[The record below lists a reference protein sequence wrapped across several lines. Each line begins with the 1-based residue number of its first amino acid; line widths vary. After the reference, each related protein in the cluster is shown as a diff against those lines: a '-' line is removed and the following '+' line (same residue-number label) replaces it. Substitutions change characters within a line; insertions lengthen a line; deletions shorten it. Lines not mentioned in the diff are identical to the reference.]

1 MNSGNYLGFFLVAL
15 AWFATLG
22 CQSGARPSSTAAGPE
37 EGTQAATKATT
48 PSDTSFQLEEAM
60 LSHIKIEELQEQPI
74 SMLLTTTGKV
84 QFNEDQM
91 ARILAPVNG
100 QVLQLN
106 IKVGDIV
113 HKGET
118 LFFMKSREVAAAVT
132 EHLESHKDLD
142 LAEKTY
148 AMTKDLFEHQ
158 AASRISL
165 QQSESEVAKERARV
179 ARNEE
184 ALRVLG
190 MEVHESDSYGDMS
203 SRIPIRTSLSG
214 TVIERHVTEGQFV
227 QPDSNPLLTIADL
240 SSVWV
245 LADIFERDLHRV
257 QVGQR
262 AEVRTEAY
270 PEHQFLARVSY
281 ISEVIDPASRTVK
294 VRFLVSNPG
303 PKLKPEMFA
312 SVTLFLD
319 ESVRGLTVPVKAVF
333 TESGRNF
340 VYVRVMDR
348 EFARRQVEIA
358 PDGAARLRISSGLKA
373 GDKVVSDGALL
384 LRQQEKQHKES

>member
-1 MNSGNYLGFFLVAL
+1 
-15 AWFATLG
+15 
-22 CQSGARPSSTAAGPE
+22 
-37 EGTQAATKATT
+37 
-48 PSDTSFQLEEAM
+48 
-60 LSHIKIEELQEQPI
+60 
-74 SMLLTTTGKV
+74 
-84 QFNEDQM
+84 
-91 ARILAPVNG
+91 
-100 QVLQLN
+100 VLQLN
-106 IKVGDIV
+106 IKVGDTV

-142 LAEKTY
+142 LAEKTF

-165 QQSESEVAKERARV
+165 QQAESEVAKERARV

-190 MEVHESDSYGDMS
+190 VDVHESDSYGDMS
-203 SRIPIRTSLSG
+203 SRIPIKTPLSG
-214 TVIERHVTEGQFV
+214 TVIERHLTEGQFV
-227 QPDSNPLLTIADL
+227 QPDSNPLLIIADL
-240 SSVWV
+240 SSIWV

-257 QVGQR
+257 QVGQK
-262 AEVRTEAY
+262 AEVTTEAY
-270 PEHQFLARVSY
+270 PENQFVARVSY
-281 ISEVIDPASRTVK
+281 ISEVIDPATRTVK

-312 SVTLFLD
+312 SVKLFLD

-340 VYVRVMDR
+340 VYVRVNNR

-358 PDGAARLRISSGLKA
+358 PDGTARLRVSSGLKV
-373 GDKVVSDGALL
+373 GDKIVSEGAVL
-384 LRQQEKQHKES
+384 LRQQERQQKEG

>member
-1 MNSGNYLGFFLVAL
+1 MKSRNYLRSIL
-15 AWFATLG
+15 AAMVWLTIAG
-22 CQSGARPSSTAAGPE
+22 CQSGAKLLETAAHTE
-37 EGTQAATKATT
+37 ERAQAATRRTVS
-48 PSDTSFQLEEAM
+48 SDTSFQLEEAM
-60 LSHIKIEELQEQPI
+60 LSQVKTEELQEQPI
-74 SMLLTTTGKV
+74 SMLLMTTGKV
-84 QFNEDQM
+84 QFNEDHM
-91 ARILAPVNG
+91 ARILASVNG

-106 IKVGDIV
+106 IKVGDTV

-118 LFFMKSREVAAAVT
+118 LFFMKSREVVVAVT

-142 LAEKTY
+142 LAEKTF

-165 QQSESEVAKERARV
+165 QQAESEVAKEQAHV

-190 MEVHESDSYGDMS
+190 VDVHESDSYGDMS
-203 SRIPIRTSLSG
+203 SRIPIKTPLSG
-214 TVIERHVTEGQFV
+214 TVIERHLTEGQFV

-257 QVGQR
+257 QVGQK
-262 AEVRTEAY
+262 AEVTTEAY
-270 PEHQFLARVSY
+270 PENQFVARVSY
-281 ISEVIDPASRTVK
+281 ISEVIDPATRTVK

-312 SVTLFLD
+312 SLKLFLD

-340 VYVRVMDR
+340 VYVRVNNR

-358 PDGAARLRISSGLKA
+358 PDGTARLRVSSGLKV
-373 GDKVVSDGALL
+373 GDKIVSEGAVL
-384 LRQQEKQHKES
+384 LRQQERQQKEG